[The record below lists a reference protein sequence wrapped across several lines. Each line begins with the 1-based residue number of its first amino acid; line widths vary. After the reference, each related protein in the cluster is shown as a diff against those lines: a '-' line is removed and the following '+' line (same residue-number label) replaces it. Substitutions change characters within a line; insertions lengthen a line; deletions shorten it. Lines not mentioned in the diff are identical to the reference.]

1 MIFTRRFLASLLLL
15 AALAACSVLDL
26 NMGFSPALTD
36 TPTATLPAPTGTPTI
51 DWFPA
56 TATNTSP
63 PYATQTATPE
73 MRPGLGQT
81 TLSDSFTD
89 EEDWNIAFSDDGR
102 SSIDRGRLTLA
113 VQPEVYMLSLRRGPL
128 LGDFYAEIT
137 ASLNLCRGS
146 DDYGLLVRANAVA
159 YYRFSLSCNGTVR
172 ADRISVGMRQSL
184 QEEVPSGDAPRGSPG
199 EVRIGLWAVGSEMR
213 LFLNG
218 RYQFTVRNPNYRTGT
233 IGVFARSAGDTPVTV
248 SFSDLVVQEVEY
260 VPPPT
265 ESTPQPGG

>member
-1 MIFTRRFLASLLLL
+1 MIFTRRFLASLLLC

-26 NMGFSPALTD
+26 PGGLQAAV
-36 TPTATLPAPTGTPTI
+36 TPTLTPTIVEPTGTPTI

-73 MRPGLGQT
+73 MRPGLGQI

-89 EEDWNIAFSDDGR
+89 EEVWNTAVSDDGR
-102 SSIDRGRLTLA
+102 ASVDRNRLTLA
-113 VQPEVYMLSLRRGPL
+113 VQPEVYMLSLRRGPV

-137 ASLNLCRGS
+137 ARLNLCRGG
-146 DDYGLLVRANAVA
+146 DDYGLLVRATAVA
-159 YYRFSLSCNGTVR
+159 YYRFSLTCNGTVR
-172 ADRISVGMRQSL
+172 ADRVSVGTRQSL

-218 RYQFTVRNPNYRTGT
+218 RYQFTVRNTNYRSGT
-233 IGVFARSAGDTPVTV
+233 IGVFARSAGDTPVTI
-248 SFSDLVVQEVEY
+248 SFSDLAIQDVEY
-260 VPPPT
+260 APPPPT
-265 ESTPQPGG
+265 PKPGG